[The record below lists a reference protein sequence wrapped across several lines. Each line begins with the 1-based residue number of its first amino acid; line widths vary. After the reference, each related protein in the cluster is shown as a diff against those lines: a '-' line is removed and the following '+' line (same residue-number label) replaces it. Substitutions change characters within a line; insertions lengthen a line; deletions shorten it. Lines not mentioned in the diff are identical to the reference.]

1 MSKDIKIKKGLAIR
15 LKGEAD
21 KSLSNAPRSRTFAI
35 RPSDFHL
42 FTPKLVKKEGEKI
55 LAGETLF
62 YSKNNQ
68 AITFSSP
75 VSGTLTKIERGPKRV
90 ITGLT
95 IEADQKDTFKDYGV
109 KSPESLSSQE
119 IKDHLLASGCWP
131 FVKQRPYDVI
141 ANPTRYF
148 LTLNCCE
155 LCHFRRF
162 IVYAIKRN

>member
-62 YSKNNQ
+62 YSKKNQ

-90 ITGLT
+90 ITDLT

-141 ANPTRYF
+141 ANPDTAPKAIF
-148 LTLNCCE
+148 ISGLATGA
-155 LCHFRRF
+155 FRCRS
-162 IVYAIKRN
+162 